1 MDARRVKLPTCLQFP
16 AQTRGLTGIQDL
28 LEGVLRRYQANQ
40 KQDGVGTD
48 VYCGIMLQGYLLW
61 EWGISLYLIDIF
73 IT

>member
-1 MDARRVKLPTCLQFP
+1 MQSLSQP
-16 AQTRGLTGIQDL
+16 RGLTDIQDL

-40 KQDGVGTD
+40 KQDRVGTD

-61 EWGISLYLIDIF
+61 EWGISLQLIDIF

>member
-1 MDARRVKLPTCLQFP
+1 MQSLSQP
-16 AQTRGLTGIQDL
+16 RGLTDIQDL
-28 LEGVLRRYQANQ
+28 LEGALGGYPAYK

-48 VYCGIMLQGYLLW
+48 VYCGIMLQGYLLG